1 MYVYAGAFFIDC
13 NPECFDRI
21 LEFHAT
27 GRLSLTGL
35 SLAQRDILT
44 HSLRYLCSEDLF
56 TPSIMHPPHS
66 ENFDIENFITDRT
79 NNNNRNSLDNIT
91 TITTTAT
98 ATTTTTSDLP
108 RPPPT
113 TTFTRLHD
121 NISPELQSLA
131 ELAKE
136 IGMNLKNVEEVEK
149 RWTRSEETVCMY
161 VCMYVCNYL
170 SMYVVTSY
178 YQFHVQ

>member
-1 MYVYAGAFFIDC
+1 MYVGAFFIDC

-27 GRLSLTGL
+27 GRLSLAGL

-91 TITTTAT
+91 ATTITTTAT
-98 ATTTTTSDLP
+98 ASATTTSYLP

-113 TTFTRLHD
+113 TTVTRLHD
-121 NISPELQSLA
+121 SISPELQSLA
-131 ELAKE
+131 ELAKK
-136 IGMNLKNVEEVEK
+136 IDMKLKNVEEVEK

-161 VCMYVCNYL
+161 VCNLFRNVC
-170 SMYVVTSY
+170 MGMM
-178 YQFHVQ
+178 